1 MSSNVNQESKV
12 FPRNMARKSLI
23 MASKGDGAWIVDQYG
38 ERYLDA
44 SGGAFVSILGHQI
57 PEVAEKISH
66 QIEQLNFCYSG
77 DFTSPILE
85 TASQQLIDIAPDNIS
100 HAILT
105 TSGSTA
111 NEAAIKL
118 ARQYHIARGNEQKSI
133 VISRMHSY
141 HGSTLGALSMTG
153 SMPRRKPFTPNVNAF
168 PKVAP
173 PNTYRNDLGLN
184 DEQFMLHCANEFE
197 QVIKAHGSEYISAII
212 LEPIAGSPLGA
223 LVSEDIYLQRV
234 REICNQYDVLLII
247 DEVVSGMGRSGDWF
261 AIKKSGVRPDIIT
274 LAKGLGGGY
283 IPVGAVL
290 CDQTIYQLL
299 DSVNSSFVHSES
311 FTGHILG
318 AAAVSAV
325 IEYIS
330 DHHVLERVKEL
341 SVLLHE
347 KLSKFYDLPLV
358 GTIRGRGVLFGIE
371 FVVDKTSKVPFPRS
385 QKVAEGIAEIARNKG
400 VVFITGNA
408 AVDGVNGDTIMISPP
423 YTVSDQEVELML
435 DILYES
441 INQYTASLDKIR
453 RA

>member
-1 MSSNVNQESKV
+1 MSSNGNQESNV

-23 MASKGDGAWIVDQYG
+23 MADKGDGAWIIGQEG
-38 ERYLDA
+38 KRYLDA
-44 SGGAFVSILGHQI
+44 SGGAFVAILGHQV
-57 PEVAEKISH
+57 PDVEEKISQ
-66 QIEQLNFCYSG
+66 QISQLNFCYSG

-85 TASQQLIDIAPDNIS
+85 KASRQLVEIAPDNIS

-105 TSGSTA
+105 TTGSTA

-118 ARQYHIARGNEQKSI
+118 ARQYHIARGNEQKSV

-153 SMPRRKPFTPNVNAF
+153 SMPRRKPFLPIVNAF
-168 PKVAP
+168 PKVSP
-173 PNTYRNDLGLN
+173 PNTYRNFTGLSA
-184 DEQFMLHCANEFE
+184 EQFMLDCANEFE
-197 QVIKAHGSEYISAII
+197 QAIKIHGPEYISAII

-223 LVSEDIYLQRV
+223 LVSEDVYLQRV
-234 REICNQYDVLLII
+234 RDICDKYDVLLII

-261 AIKKSGVRPDIIT
+261 AIEKSGVRPDIIT

-290 CDQTIYQLL
+290 CDEKIYHLL

-318 AAAVSAV
+318 ATAASAV

-330 DHHVLERVKEL
+330 ENRILDRVNDL

-358 GTIRGRGVLFGIE
+358 GIIRGRGVLFGIE
-371 FVVDKTSKVPFPRS
+371 FVADKTSKVPFPRT
-385 QKVAEGIAEIARNKG
+385 QAVAENIAQIARDKG
-400 VVFITGNA
+400 AVFITGNA
-408 AVDGVNGDTIMISPP
+408 AVDGVNGDTIMVSPP
-423 YTVSDQEVELML
+423 YTISNEEVDLML

-441 INQYTASLDKIR
+441 INQYTASLDHID
-453 RA
+453 